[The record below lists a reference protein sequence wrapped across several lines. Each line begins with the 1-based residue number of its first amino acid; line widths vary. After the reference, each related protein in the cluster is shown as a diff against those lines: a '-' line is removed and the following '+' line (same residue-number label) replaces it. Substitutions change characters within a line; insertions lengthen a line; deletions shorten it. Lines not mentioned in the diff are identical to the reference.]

1 MEYASSSKQ
10 RINLLQKELANAKQ
24 QENDTN
30 SRVKAGIGDDAD
42 FLVAQACRLEVE
54 FKLAQES
61 AK

>member
-1 MEYASSSKQ
+1 
-10 RINLLQKELANAKQ
+10 LQKELANAKQ